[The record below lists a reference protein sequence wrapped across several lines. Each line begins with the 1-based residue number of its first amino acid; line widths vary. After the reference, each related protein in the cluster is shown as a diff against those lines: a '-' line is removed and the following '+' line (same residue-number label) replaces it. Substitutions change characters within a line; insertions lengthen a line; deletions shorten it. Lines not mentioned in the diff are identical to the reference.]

1 MGQVLGMISAVLI
14 VSAIYFKIDGKKN
27 FSKGLFI
34 AGIIGELLFIALIM
48 IMAIFD

>member
-14 VSAIYFKIDGKKN
+14 LSAIYFRVGGQKN
-27 FSKGLFI
+27 FSNGLFI
-34 AGIIGELLFIALIM
+34 VGIIGELLFIAIM